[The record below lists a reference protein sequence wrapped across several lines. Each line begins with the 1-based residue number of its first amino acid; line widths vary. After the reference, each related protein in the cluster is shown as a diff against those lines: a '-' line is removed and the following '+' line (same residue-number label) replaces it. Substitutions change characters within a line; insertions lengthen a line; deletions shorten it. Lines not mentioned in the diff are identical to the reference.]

1 MSRETDR
8 RPAAPRGAGRP
19 LARWRRKRRLLRA
32 SCLAV
37 SALLVAGLLSSCSS
51 DGRTTLVFFQFK
63 GEAQDYFRTLA
74 ARFEERRPWRRGA
87 WVVSSE
93 ARCPKTCVRKTDLDH
108 TKSNAE
114 P

>member
-19 LARWRRKRRLLRA
+19 PARWRRKRRLLRA

-63 GEAQDYFRTLA
+63 GEARAKVEMFRGRHHQTSGNNA
-74 ARFEERRPWRRGA
+74 
-87 WVVSSE
+87 SS
-93 ARCPKTCVRKTDLDH
+93 VRNQMDGEW
-108 TKSNAE
+108 N
-114 P
+114 